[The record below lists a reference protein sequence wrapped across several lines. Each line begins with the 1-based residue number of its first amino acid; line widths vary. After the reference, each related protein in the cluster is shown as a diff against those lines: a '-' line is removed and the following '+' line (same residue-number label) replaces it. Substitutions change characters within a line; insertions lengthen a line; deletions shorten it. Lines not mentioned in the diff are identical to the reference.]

1 MYRVPVLA
9 SAWPKNLE
17 VARLRS
23 GWRVVNHCCGA
34 CRQLLAALRYSGDFA
49 HCQGRPM
56 LLAPAIPV
64 LRIFSVDK
72 AKAF

>member
-23 GWRVVNHCCGA
+23 GWRVVNHCCGMGGHKV
-34 CRQLLAALRYSGDFA
+34 LAS
-49 HCQGRPM
+49 
-56 LLAPAIPV
+56 I
-64 LRIFSVDK
+64 S
-72 AKAF
+72 